1 MSATTRSIQA
11 TPSFGPLVAAFA
23 AILVAMGLA
32 LALAYSQL
40 GALQVTT
47 APVSGSAQS
56 MHDHGLSTAA
66 AAPRTRCAAQ
76 RRRPVRPRSRLDRRG
91 GRRAAHDRRLD
102 RPRRTRI
109 PPVPTPAGADIEW
122 GTAPASRGDAAVG
135 CRVRARHAGRHRGR
149 RPFWGRRL
157 RARTHDGEIAR

>member
-23 AILVAMGLA
+23 AILVAIGLA

-47 APVSGSAQS
+47 APVSGSAPY

-66 AAPRTRCAAQ
+66 VAPPRNVAAPLNPAAQ
-76 RRRPVRPRSRLDRRG
+76 Y
-91 GRRAAHDRRLD
+91 AHDRGWID
-102 RPRRTRI
+102 AAGAAPFTTVGWTT
-109 PPVPTPAGADIEW
+109 PPYTNSASTPAGTRMSGGN
-122 GTAPASRGDAAVG
+122 GTRF
-135 CRVRARHAGRHRGR
+135 AR
-149 RPFWGRRL
+149 
-157 RARTHDGEIAR
+157 

>member
-47 APVSGSAQS
+47 APISGSAQS

-66 AAPRTRCAAQ
+66 AAAAPRNAAAQ
-76 RRRPVRPRSRLDRRG
+76 Y
-91 GRRAAHDRRLD
+91 AHDRGWIDAAGAAPL
-102 RPRRTRI
+102 TTVGWTT
-109 PPVPTPAGADIEW
+109 PPYTNSTVVSTPAGAGPSGAN
-122 GTAPASRGDAAVG
+122 GTRF
-135 CRVRARHAGRHRGR
+135 AR
-149 RPFWGRRL
+149 
-157 RARTHDGEIAR
+157 

>member
-11 TPSFGPLVAAFA
+11 APSFGPLVAAFA

-47 APVSGSAQS
+47 APISGSAQS

-66 AAPRTRCAAQ
+66 VAAPRNAAQ
-76 RRRPVRPRSRLDRRG
+76 Y
-91 GRRAAHDRRLD
+91 AHDRGWIDAAGAAPL
-102 RPRRTRI
+102 TTVGWTT
-109 PPVPTPAGADIEW
+109 PPYTNSTVVSTPAGAGPSGAN
-122 GTAPASRGDAAVG
+122 GTRF
-135 CRVRARHAGRHRGR
+135 AR
-149 RPFWGRRL
+149 
-157 RARTHDGEIAR
+157 

>member
-1 MSATTRSIQA
+1 MSATTRTIQG

-47 APVSGSAQS
+47 APVSGSAPF

-66 AAPRTRCAAQ
+66 AAAAPRNAAAQ
-76 RRRPVRPRSRLDRRG
+76 Y
-91 GRRAAHDRRLD
+91 AHDRGWID
-102 RPRRTRI
+102 AAGAAPIRTVGWTT
-109 PPVPTPAGADIEW
+109 PPYTNSTVVSTPAGAGPSGAN
-122 GTAPASRGDAAVG
+122 GTRF
-135 CRVRARHAGRHRGR
+135 AR
-149 RPFWGRRL
+149 
-157 RARTHDGEIAR
+157 

>member
-40 GALQVTT
+40 GAFRTTT

-56 MHDHGLSTAA
+56 MHDHGWSTAA
-66 AAPRTRCAAQ
+66 AAAPRNVGAQ
-76 RRRPVRPRSRLDRRG
+76 Y
-91 GRRAAHDRRLD
+91 AHDRGWID
-102 RPRRTRI
+102 A
-109 PPVPTPAGADIEW
+109 AGAAPIKTVGW
-122 GTAPASRGDAAVG
+122 TTPPYTNSAPASNPAGTDASG
-135 CRVRARHAGRHRGR
+135 GNGTRFAR
-149 RPFWGRRL
+149 
-157 RARTHDGEIAR
+157 

>member
-66 AAPRTRCAAQ
+66 AAAAPRNAAAQ
-76 RRRPVRPRSRLDRRG
+76 Y
-91 GRRAAHDRRLD
+91 AHDRGWIDAAGAAPL
-102 RPRRTRI
+102 TTVGWTT
-109 PPVPTPAGADIEW
+109 PPYTNSDPASTSAGADMGGGN
-122 GTAPASRGDAAVG
+122 GTRF
-135 CRVRARHAGRHRGR
+135 VR
-149 RPFWGRRL
+149 
-157 RARTHDGEIAR
+157 

>member
-23 AILVAMGLA
+23 AILVAVGLA

-47 APVSGSAQS
+47 APVSGSAQN

-66 AAPRTRCAAQ
+66 GAAPRNVAAQ
-76 RRRPVRPRSRLDRRG
+76 Y
-91 GRRAAHDRRLD
+91 AHDHGSLSAA
-102 RPRRTRI
+102 PFTTVGWTT
-109 PPVPTPAGADIEW
+109 PPYTSS
-122 GTAPASRGDAAVG
+122 APASTLTGAGPSGANGTRF
-135 CRVRARHAGRHRGR
+135 AR
-149 RPFWGRRL
+149 
-157 RARTHDGEIAR
+157 

>member
-1 MSATTRSIQA
+1 MSATTRSIQG

-47 APVSGSAQS
+47 APISGSAQS

-66 AAPRTRCAAQ
+66 AAAPRNTAAQ
-76 RRRPVRPRSRLDRRG
+76 Y
-91 GRRAAHDRRLD
+91 AHDRGWID
-102 RPRRTRI
+102 AAGAAPITTVGWTT
-109 PPVPTPAGADIEW
+109 PPYTNSASTPAGTRMSGGN
-122 GTAPASRGDAAVG
+122 GTRF
-135 CRVRARHAGRHRGR
+135 AR
-149 RPFWGRRL
+149 
-157 RARTHDGEIAR
+157 

>member
-1 MSATTRSIQA
+1 MSATTRTIQG

-47 APVSGSAQS
+47 APVSGSAPF

-66 AAPRTRCAAQ
+66 VAAPRNVAAQ
-76 RRRPVRPRSRLDRRG
+76 Y
-91 GRRAAHDRRLD
+91 AHDHGSVNAAGAA
-102 RPRRTRI
+102 PITNVGWTT
-109 PPVPTPAGADIEW
+109 PPYANSDPASIPAGA
-122 GTAPASRGDAAVG
+122 GTSGGNGTRF
-135 CRVRARHAGRHRGR
+135 AR
-149 RPFWGRRL
+149 
-157 RARTHDGEIAR
+157 